1 MAKYAVFFS
10 YTPESWAN
18 MMENPTDRSAEAS
31 AVAAAVGGTVESYY
45 WMFGDFDGFVVVDVP
60 DSVSAAAISVAAAS
74 SGAFA
79 SMETHE
85 LFTSEDQAALLERAK
100 MVADAYSPPTA

>member
-10 YTPESWAN
+10 YTAESWAN
-18 MMENPTDRSAEAS
+18 MMAHPTDRSAEAG
-31 AVAAAVGGTVESYY
+31 AIAAAVGGTVESYY
-45 WMFGDFDGFVVVDVP
+45 WMFGDFDGFVVFEVP

-79 SMETHE
+79 AMETHE
-85 LFTSEDQAALLERAK
+85 LFASDAQAALVERAK
-100 MVADAYSPPTA
+100 RVAEAYTPPSA